1 MKDTA
6 TKAQFVELRGR
17 GLSFDKI
24 SQELKVSKVTLIQWS
39 KELALEIKNQKAME
53 IDNLL
58 GTYMLTKKHRL
69 EVYGGQLKTLREELK
84 KRSLSDLPTDRLF
97 DLCLK
102 YGQFLKQE
110 DTLLSF
116 AQKVTL
122 DEQIKNLNLSTSTWN
137 V

>member
-53 IDNLL
+53 IDNLP
-58 GTYMLTKKHRL
+58 
-69 EVYGGQLKTLREELK
+69 
-84 KRSLSDLPTDRLF
+84 S
-97 DLCLK
+97 
-102 YGQFLKQE
+102 
-110 DTLLSF
+110 
-116 AQKVTL
+116 
-122 DEQIKNLNLSTSTWN
+122 
-137 V
+137 